1 MYRAKANEYR
11 ASDCLSLFLRD
22 IGETPLL
29 SAQEESD
36 LAEAISRGDTD
47 ARDRMIRANLRL
59 VVRIARDFTGR
70 GMTLDD
76 LVGEG
81 NLGLIRA
88 VKDFDP
94 RFQARFSTYAVYWI
108 KQAIRNALLN
118 KQATIRLPVHMVKL
132 LTKWDRAKR
141 DLLRQRGYPPSF
153 DELASHLGL
162 TDDQQELVQKALC
175 SCRLKPH
182 GSMQADGVDRSF
194 DEPVDAH
201 PGPDYGIQVREDREV
216 LTSRMRCLNEREKR
230 VIRFRYGLGGESAST
245 LETIGKQLG
254 ITREWVRVIEQRA
267 IRKLGSLPGLDD
279 DSPGRSQ
286 LPA

>member
-1 MYRAKANEYR
+1 MYRAKANECR
-11 ASDCLSLFLRD
+11 ASGCLSLFLRD

-59 VVRIARDFTGR
+59 VVRIARDFKGR

-118 KQATIRLPVHMVKL
+118 KQTTIRLPVHMVKL
-132 LTKWDRAKR
+132 LTKWNRAKR
-141 DLLRQRGYPPSF
+141 YLLRQRGYPPSF

-162 TDDQQELVQKALC
+162 TDQQQELVQKAQC

-182 GSMQADGVDRSF
+182 GSMQADEVDRSF

-201 PGPDYGIQVREDREV
+201 PGPDYRIHVQEDREV

-230 VIRFRYGLGGESAST
+230 VIRSHYGLGGESAST

-254 ITREWVRVIEQRA
+254 ITREWVRIIEQRA

-279 DSPGRSQ
+279 GFPGRSQ